1 MELPQ
6 KIAVFGGTFNPI
18 NKGHIKIAKL
28 AIKKLGLDS
37 LYFVP
42 NYQNPFKNKQQSYV
56 SGEHRYNMIK
66 LVLPEK
72 AKVCEFEINKKG
84 ISYTIDTIKFFKHRF
99 KNAQLYF
106 IIGSDNL
113 EKLHKWK
120 DIDLICQLSQ
130 IIVFKRDKKINKKN
144 LKKYN
149 AVLFDNKIYDFS
161 STNIR
166 HSDFS
171 GLFPAVH
178 KYISSNFLYIE
189 DLLKFHI
196 NNGERLKHCY
206 ATAQLAAEYAK
217 QLKKDAKI
225 AYYGGLLHDIT
236 KTWSKEKHRE
246 FLAQC
251 DVDQS
256 KVPDY
261 KLHQLSAYFW
271 LTKKYKI
278 AKKTIANS
286 IASHTSLAYD
296 MDDYAKIVY
305 MADKLA
311 RGRKYPGV
319 QKLRELAKK
328 DFYQGFKSVLEANL
342 KLLQS
347 EGKIDE
353 EQQQIYK
360 FWINS

>member
-18 NKGHIKIAKL
+18 HKGHIKIAKL

-130 IIVFKRDKKINKKN
+130 IIVFKRDKK
-144 LKKYN
+144 
-149 AVLFDNKIYDFS
+149 
-161 STNIR
+161 
-166 HSDFS
+166 
-171 GLFPAVH
+171 
-178 KYISSNFLYIE
+178 
-189 DLLKFHI
+189 
-196 NNGERLKHCY
+196 
-206 ATAQLAAEYAK
+206 
-217 QLKKDAKI
+217 
-225 AYYGGLLHDIT
+225 
-236 KTWSKEKHRE
+236 
-246 FLAQC
+246 
-251 DVDQS
+251 
-256 KVPDY
+256 
-261 KLHQLSAYFW
+261 
-271 LTKKYKI
+271 
-278 AKKTIANS
+278 
-286 IASHTSLAYD
+286 
-296 MDDYAKIVY
+296 
-305 MADKLA
+305 
-311 RGRKYPGV
+311 
-319 QKLRELAKK
+319 
-328 DFYQGFKSVLEANL
+328 
-342 KLLQS
+342 
-347 EGKIDE
+347 
-353 EQQQIYK
+353 
-360 FWINS
+360 